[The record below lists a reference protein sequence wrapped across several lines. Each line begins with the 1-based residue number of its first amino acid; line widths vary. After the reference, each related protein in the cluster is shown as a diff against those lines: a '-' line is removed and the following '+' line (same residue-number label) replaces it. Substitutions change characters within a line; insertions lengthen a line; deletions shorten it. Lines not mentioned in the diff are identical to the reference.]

1 MELLNEMACTGEESC
16 RTLAS
21 CFPQSNIDLLLPS
34 EFTGSC
40 FEVTVFWKT
49 SKWLVLVGILS
60 VLAVPAE
67 ALKEVEGFL
76 CDPPLLN
83 FASVWAS

>member
-1 MELLNEMACTGEESC
+1 MRN
-16 RTLAS
+16 LAALWPVAFHKAVLIGYS
-21 CFPQSNIDLLLPS
+21 LQSSL
-34 EFTGSC
+34 GAV

-83 FASVWAS
+83 FPSVWAS